1 MWKFAILQHFKLID
15 GVAAAPVLAYPAMN
29 ARRPVRSRKAEAET
43 AAHPPFRPPALIGPV
58 APAIL
63 PLPSHVDRPPLSDFR
78 TAELAAELH
87 DPSMKRVQRRQ
98 EGEMASALFQSYERT
113 LRRVYMMN
121 LVETVATERNGGFK
135 ASLVVNAR
143 TGHPIET
150 VPEQAERRRLAR
162 SAVQD
167 AHW

>member
-1 MWKFAILQHFKLID
+1 
-15 GVAAAPVLAYPAMN
+15 
-29 ARRPVRSRKAEAET
+29 
-43 AAHPPFRPPALIGPV
+43 
-58 APAIL
+58 
-63 PLPSHVDRPPLSDFR
+63 
-78 TAELAAELH
+78 
-87 DPSMKRVQRRQ
+87 
-98 EGEMASALFQSYERT
+98 MASELFQSYERT

-150 VPEQAERRRLAR
+150 APEQAERRRLAR

-167 AHW
+167 ACW